1 MKTIHN
7 IKIISYIICSA
18 VLLTACKDI
27 VDYERI
33 QKESDVSTGPPAIN
47 SITMVN
53 RTTVITEADL
63 SQLVMIQGTN
73 LSGLKSIRFND
84 VEADLKQ
91 AYVKA
96 KEIIVPVPRILPGTV
111 SNKITITTNLG
122 ETSANL
128 KIKIPQLVFKGL
140 FNEFALPGDTTTIT
154 GDNFD
159 LYKLNTKDAKVTF
172 GSTEAKILEASQT
185 SLTVIV
191 PATIPV
197 QEATVTVSTPELGQ
211 PLQVLYRHTGQIL
224 NIQNKLWQGEQW
236 ITDGKKLGD
245 PKAINGNFSHLKGVT
260 IGQWGWYDN
269 VHGCNFPVQDQDIIN
284 NLGNYDLKFELNTEK
299 DHPLSQMFI
308 KFSMRFQIKY
318 EWSLFDAG
326 AVLNTYGQWQTITLD
341 AKTVMGEL
349 FSNNDN
355 FFSMAINPGVQ
366 TNLDFSLSTLRL
378 VKKPNK

>member
-1 MKTIHN
+1 MKITHN
-7 IKIISYIICSA
+7 IKIIGYIICSA
-18 VLLTACKDI
+18 ILLSACKDI
-27 VDYERI
+27 VDYEKI
-33 QKESDVSTGPPAIN
+33 QKESDVSNGPPAISN
-47 SITMVN
+47 ITMVN

-84 VEADLKQ
+84 VEADLKE

-96 KEIIVPVPRILPGTV
+96 KEIIIPVPRVLPGNV
-111 SNKITITTNLG
+111 NNKITITTNLG
-122 ETSANL
+122 ETTADL

-159 LYKLNTKDAKVTF
+159 LYKLNTTDAKVTF
-172 GSTEAKILEASQT
+172 GSTDAKILQATQT
-185 SLTVIV
+185 SLTVVV
-191 PATIPV
+191 PATIPA
-197 QEATVTVSTPELGQ
+197 QEATVTVATPELEQ
-211 PLQVLYRHTGQIL
+211 PLKVLYRHTGTL
-224 NIQNKLWQGEQW
+224 VNIQNKLWQGEQW

-245 PKAINGNFSHLKGVT
+245 PKAINGNFSHIKGVT
-260 IGQWGWYDN
+260 VGQWGWYDN

-308 KFSMRFQIKY
+308 KFSMRFQVKY

-349 FSNNDN
+349 FPNNDN

-366 TNLDFSLSTLRL
+366 TNLDFSLSSLRL